1 MGLQNNSENIHWW
14 TPFLINY
21 KTEVMIHNARVK
33 NRILKFKDLVL
44 RNLKATRNRERIGKL
59 APKWDGP
66 FKVIKVVKMNN
77 YHL

>member
-1 MGLQNNSENIHWW
+1 
-14 TPFLINY
+14 
-21 KTEVMIHNARVK
+21 MIHNARVK

-59 APKWDGP
+59 ALKWDGP